1 MAHFARIDKDNIV
14 RAVHVVDNSKL
25 LNEEGL
31 EEESFGIVYLNNL
44 IGVGHTWVQFSYNG
58 NFRKNP
64 AGIGMTYDKTRDA
77 FIPPKP
83 YDSWTL
89 NEDTCQ
95 WEPPTEYPDKNDS
108 YVWNED
114 TKASDEGVK

>member
-1 MAHFARIDKDNIV
+1 MNLFVKTFIV
-14 RAVHVVDNSKL
+14 PVIFISL
-25 LNEEGL
+25 
-31 EEESFGIVYLNNL
+31 FGIVYLNNL

-114 TKASDEGVK
+114 TKAWDEHEYQ